1 MHEFRDLH
9 FSHCRFAEHAFILER
24 RPDEVYVHYAHAD
37 KRLDEWVAE
46 SDVRLDP
53 SSPSSPEASVPDAPA
68 EESDDRTDPAHMNKK
83 RKRSVSVEAIE
94 AGESASTGGMVK
106 MSEEEYDIEHH
117 KQITAKRN
125 FDKVI
130 FGRWQIKTWCVY

>member
-1 MHEFRDLH
+1 M
-9 FSHCRFAEHAFILER
+9 
-24 RPDEVYVHYAHAD
+24 HYAHTD

-46 SDVRLDP
+46 TAVRVTSTSTNGHTP
-53 SSPSSPEASVPDAPA
+53 VVQAPNGTPKTA
-68 EESDDRTDPAHMNKK
+68 AAKTNGTHTKK
-83 RKRSVSVEAIE
+83 RKRSASVDKQEGAE
-94 AGESASTGGMVK
+94 RAEPRSASQGVK

-130 FGRWQIKTWCVY
+130 FGRWQIRTWCVAFGLSMLVC